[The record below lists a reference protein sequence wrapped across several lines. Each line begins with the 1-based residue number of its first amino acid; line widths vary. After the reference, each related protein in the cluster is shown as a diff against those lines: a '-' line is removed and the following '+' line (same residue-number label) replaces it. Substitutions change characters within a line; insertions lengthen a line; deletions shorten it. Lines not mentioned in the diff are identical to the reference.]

1 MVNPVVCTVGFSG
14 YLLLSMIVG
23 VLAGLYVQILDSGDV
38 SGVRVNAA
46 LPCLL
51 DESEP
56 PPPLLASVRTLLF
69 SCVLHPYKEKF
80 YRSYAIVGSQSLI
93 YMLKLHNI

>member
-56 PPPLLASVRTLLF
+56 PPLACFCAHSLVFLCASSVQGEILSFLCHSWLAITN
-69 SCVLHPYKEKF
+69 LH
-80 YRSYAIVGSQSLI
+80 A
-93 YMLKLHNI
+93 